1 MYRRSYFRYSWTSTG
16 ACYGLPAVRR
26 RRVYPKLRYD
36 MDPLDGGSSLGAN
49 ENAGECNKFYKTY
62 SRNGLAG
69 GILVLWCRH
78 SVCLGFHTIPIAEG
92 RNDVFS
98 ALYTHFPTAPSIV
111 IYDFA
116 CQLASYCFVREAE
129 FFSHT
134 RFLIDELHAQGH
146 TRCGQACFASNTMR
160 YDDRV
165 RAANTSAAEC
175 GNKGVRRI
183 RKSVSYMRYDHA
195 LRYTKVYLDIW
206 NRMVVRRIANI
217 SQ

>member
-1 MYRRSYFRYSWTSTG
+1 
-16 ACYGLPAVRR
+16 PAIRA

-36 MDPLDGGSSLGAN
+36 GMSTDMGTDEL
-49 ENAGECNKFYKTY
+49 GECNKFFKTY
-62 SRNGLAG
+62 PRNQLAG

-78 SVCLGFHTIPIAEG
+78 SICLGFHTIPVAEG

-98 ALYTHFPTAPSIV
+98 AIYTHFPTAPKII

-116 CQLASYCFVREAE
+116 CQLASYCLIREAQY
-129 FFSHT
+129 FAQT

-146 TRCGQACFASNTMR
+146 TKCGRACFASNAMQ

-175 GNKGVRRI
+175 GNKGIGWI
-183 RKSVSYMRYDHA
+183 RKSVSYMTYSHA
-195 LRYTKVYLDIW
+195 VCYTKVYLDVW
-206 NRMVVRRIANI
+206 NRT
-217 SQ
+217 